1 MRGLSTEVSVD
12 GRNGLD
18 RASVISLDNVVTIP
32 ARGLGRL
39 VGYLTPAQ
47 EQAMAAA
54 IVAAFDLDMQQ

>member
-1 MRGLSTEVSVD
+1 M
-12 GRNGLD
+12 
-18 RASVISLDNVVTIP
+18 ISLDNVVTIP